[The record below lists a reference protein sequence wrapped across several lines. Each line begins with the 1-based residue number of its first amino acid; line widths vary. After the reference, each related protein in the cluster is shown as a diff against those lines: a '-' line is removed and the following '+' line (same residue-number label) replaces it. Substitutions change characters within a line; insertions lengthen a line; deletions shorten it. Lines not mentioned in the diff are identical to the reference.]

1 MQQVDRLRNVTSYVA
16 RKSFEQ
22 EMNQCMEGYLADLDE
37 MTVACEADVGASL
50 KKAGEAI
57 GAFVQKTI
65 KRIMQLIDAIIGKVT
80 EMLGSMHNLAHVKDV
95 KAPKELV
102 DSYQKMADEVESM
115 SADTSSYVI
124 SIMEFQKK
132 VERRNNVI
140 NLTEDPFF
148 AEKTAD
154 RERTKKFIAKM
165 EAMQKSDLLQGKS
178 MDEYISNHKD
188 EVPFKGSINPSAE
201 QRRISKMR
209 VIWTTLKRNMQT
221 AASQLNSNFNY
232 AMAFAK
238 DQVTADSMNQYRIK
252 LSLINNDAMQRV
264 LCVLKVLTM
273 LQHYITGFV
282 QLAKKFG
289 DLNGLVEPPVHF
301 AGVLQE
307 HN

>member
-1 MQQVDRLRNVTSYVA
+1 
-16 RKSFEQ
+16 
-22 EMNQCMEGYLADLDE
+22 